1 MLNQQLA
8 AINQRDIDSAQMLTD
23 AKEMYAFIE
32 AHASAIIK
40 QEEDLTTGTRVID
53 QWEHVVEE
61 LE

>member
-23 AKEMYAFIE
+23 AKELYAFIE
-32 AHASAIIK
+32 AHAIK